1 MYKLQEVSLR
11 LCYHDGGMKV
21 ALISQ
26 KRLAL
31 SIFIL
36 LFVQTDIL
44 MTLFPI
50 VVKVLYN
57 GDDNKLR
64 PLFDGDRFL
73 GDEALR
79 SATILPG
86 TFQTRWNVL
95 ILIPVHRLV
104 PMAITS
110 CGRLSIVMGLKQ
122 PSWV

>member
-11 LCYHDGGMKV
+11 LCYHDGELKV

-50 VVKVLYN
+50 VVRVLYN
-57 GDDNKLR
+57 GDRARYLM
-64 PLFDGDRFL
+64 
-73 GDEALR
+73 
-79 SATILPG
+79 ATD
-86 TFQTRWNVL
+86 F
-95 ILIPVHRLV
+95 
-104 PMAITS
+104 
-110 CGRLSIVMGLKQ
+110 
-122 PSWV
+122 